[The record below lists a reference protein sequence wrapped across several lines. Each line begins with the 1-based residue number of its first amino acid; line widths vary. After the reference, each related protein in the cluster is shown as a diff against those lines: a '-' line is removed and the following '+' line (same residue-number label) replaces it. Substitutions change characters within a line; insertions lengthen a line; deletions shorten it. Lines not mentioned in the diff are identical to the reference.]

1 MFLSEKQST
10 NHWICVTNKEN
21 WEVIK
26 NRHVWGVTDRNQNML
41 AKTKVGDLLVF
52 YVISKQV
59 GGIFRVETE
68 PIRDSKK
75 VFKGGSF
82 PNRIKISQILVPK
95 SPVEF
100 SEKLRANLE
109 FIKNKQRW
117 SAHFRRAML
126 PISKKDFQLIEKE
139 L

>member
-1 MFLSEKQST
+1 MT
-10 NHWICVTNKEN
+10 TKEN

-26 NRHVWGVTDRNQNML
+26 KRHVWGVTDRHQNVL
-41 AKTKVGDLLVF
+41 TKTKIGDLLVF
-52 YVISKQV
+52 YVISKQL

-68 PIRDSKK
+68 PIRDSKH

-82 PNRIKISQILVPK
+82 PNRVKISPILVPK
-95 SPVEF
+95 SPAEI

-109 FIKNKQRW
+109 FIKNKQRG

-126 PISKKDFQLIEKE
+126 SISEKDFHIIEKE
-139 L
+139 LQSNM